1 MRVVGVGVGR
11 RATGLM
17 GVEVCVVGEPGAVD
31 VLATPGALSKG
42 SIFSVIFLLVEKK
55 ANAQF
60 LSHKGVF

>member
-1 MRVVGVGVGR
+1 MGWVGVGVGR

-42 SIFSVIFLLVEKK
+42 SILSVIFFWSKNV
-55 ANAQF
+55 F
-60 LSHKGVF
+60 LRMQKIF